1 MFDDLD
7 ETLRNLLVREVPL
20 NPNEVDINFDRPDR
34 ENIARYSKPTVN
46 LYLFDLNENGTYV
59 LKWPPTRVDVR
70 YLVSAWAQ
78 EVDDEHR
85 LLYHMYR
92 TMSRVSLIP

>member
-34 ENIARYSKPTVN
+34 ENIPAATQ
-46 LYLFDLNENGTYV
+46 F
-59 LKWPPTRVDVR
+59 
-70 YLVSAWAQ
+70 
-78 EVDDEHR
+78 
-85 LLYHMYR
+85 
-92 TMSRVSLIP
+92 